1 MKKWG
6 EHQGS
11 LPTLNYLVALEATA
25 RLGSFRAA
33 ADEMFLTQGAVAQ
46 QIRALEKELGAPLFD
61 RLPRGLS
68 ANKKG
73 HNYINRL
80 SLALGIIEE
89 ATKDVTAVKP
99 KSNSNQIRLST
110 TPSFAS
116 RWLIPRLPR
125 LNENHPDISL
135 MIDASAS
142 VRSFQG
148 DDAIDMS
155 IRWGFP
161 PFPDGYTRF
170 LHGGRSMPVCSPKL
184 LEDKQL
190 FSVQDILQL
199 PLISDSHNNWKS
211 WFETYL
217 EPHSENKAKIKGPTF
232 SDTNHALEAAE
243 QGMGVALVPN
253 LLIERA
259 MLSGSL
265 VQAMDDQ
272 YQLESKSAFY
282 IITAAEES
290 DQTSIGKVINWLLDE
305 AKTNLEN

>member
-6 EHQGS
+6 AHQGS
-11 LPTLNYLVALEATA
+11 LPTLNYLIALEATA

-33 ADEMFLTQGAVAQ
+33 ADELYLTQGAVAQ
-46 QIRALEKELGAPLFD
+46 QIRALEKEFGAPLFD

-73 HNYINRL
+73 HDYINRL
-80 SLALGIIEE
+80 ILALGIIEE
-89 ATKDVTAVKP
+89 ATKDVTAVES

-125 LNENHPDISL
+125 LNEIHPDISL

-142 VRSFQG
+142 VRSFKG

-161 PFPDGYTRF
+161 PFPEGHTRF
-170 LHGGRSMPVCSPKL
+170 LHGGRSTPVCSPKL
-184 LEDKQL
+184 LGDKST
-190 FSVQDILQL
+190 FSVQDILEL

-217 EPHSENKAKIKGPTF
+217 EPHSDNKANINGPIF

-253 LLIERA
+253 FLVERA

-265 VQAMDDQ
+265 VQGMDDQ

-282 IITAAEES
+282 IITAEEETS
-290 DQTSIGKVINWLLDE
+290 ETSIGKVIDWLLDE
-305 AKTNLEN
+305 AKTNNK

>member
-6 EHQGS
+6 SHQGS
-11 LPTLNYLVALEATA
+11 LPTLNYLIALEATA

-33 ADEMFLTQGAVAQ
+33 ADELYLTQGAVAQ
-46 QIRALEKELGAPLFD
+46 QIRALEKEFGAPLFD

-68 ANKKG
+68 TNKKG
-73 HNYINRL
+73 NDYINRL
-80 SLALGIIEE
+80 VLALGIIEE
-89 ATKDVTAVKP
+89 ATKDVTALE
-99 KSNSNQIRLST
+99 SQTNSNQIRLST

-125 LNENHPDISL
+125 LNEIHPDISL

-142 VRSFQG
+142 VRSFKG
-148 DDAIDMS
+148 NDAIDMS

-161 PFPDGYTRF
+161 PFPEGHTRF
-170 LHGGRSMPVCSPKL
+170 LHGGRSTPVCSPKL
-184 LEDKQL
+184 LEKEGV
-190 FSVQDILQL
+190 FSVKDIQEL

-211 WFETYL
+211 WFESYL
-217 EPHSENKAKIKGPTF
+217 KPHSDNKAKIKGPSF

-243 QGMGVALVPN
+243 QGMGVALIPN
-253 LLIERA
+253 FLVERA
-259 MLSGSL
+259 LLSGSL

-282 IITAAEES
+282 IITATEVTS
-290 DQTSIGKVINWLLDE
+290 DTSIGKVIDWLLDE
-305 AKTNLEN
+305 AKLND